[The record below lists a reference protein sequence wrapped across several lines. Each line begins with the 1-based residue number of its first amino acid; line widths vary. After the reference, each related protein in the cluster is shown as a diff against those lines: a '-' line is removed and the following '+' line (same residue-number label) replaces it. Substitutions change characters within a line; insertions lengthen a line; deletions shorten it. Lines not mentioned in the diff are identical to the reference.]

1 MTAQAVRNNN
11 DAPVK
16 LSARTLPQLAQNF
29 EAPTYDRAALK
40 PGILHM
46 SVGGFHRSHQ
56 AVYIDN
62 LLKQNPGDW
71 MITGVG
77 LLPNDAA
84 NIKALED
91 QDGLYA
97 VLERAPESDHVRI
110 VGSMKNVLH
119 APANP
124 QAVLDL
130 IASPETKI
138 VSLTVT
144 EKGYYY
150 DDKRNLILD
159 HPAVKAD
166 LDAGNAPVTALGYL
180 ARGIKARMQNNGGA
194 FTIMCCDNLP
204 GNGEVTKH
212 ILLQFVNAFDATLTP
227 WIEENISFPNAMVDR
242 ITPVTTDAIKA
253 TLADEHG
260 IDDAW
265 PVVCEDYI
273 QWVLEDN
280 FKAGRPALEQVGVQV
295 VADVEPYEKMKVRL
309 LNGSH
314 SALSYVSYLMGY
326 RDVDAAMADPLIKQ
340 FVENYME
347 DVTPCV
353 PDVPGI
359 DLTQYKAKLVSRF
372 ANPAVRDQVLR
383 LCEDGSAKIPNSIVP
398 PIEYATEN
406 MGSIKWLALAM
417 AAWLRFLNGVDEQNN
432 AIPVKDPMKDT
443 LTARAQNAPR
453 DPLSLLGVEQIFG
466 RKIIGD
472 KRFVDTM
479 AAFVNSIYTKGMKA
493 TLEDALKA

>member
-16 LSARTLPQLAQNF
+16 LSSKTLPQLAANF
-29 EAPTYDRAALK
+29 EAPNYDRAALK
-40 PGILHM
+40 SGILHM

-56 AVYIDN
+56 AVYIDS
-62 LLKQNPGDW
+62 LLKTNPGDW

-84 NIKALED
+84 NIKALEE
-91 QDGLYA
+91 QDGLYS
-97 VLERAPESDHVRI
+97 VLERAPESDQVRI
-110 VGSMKNVLH
+110 VGSMKTALH

-124 QAVLDL
+124 EAVIDL
-130 IASPETKI
+130 IASAQIKI

-150 DDKRNLILD
+150 DDKRNLVLD
-159 HPAVKAD
+159 HPVVVSD
-166 LDAGNAPVTALGYL
+166 LNPASTPATALGYL
-180 ARGIKARMQNNGGA
+180 ARGIKRRIETNGGP

-212 ILLQFVNAFDATLTP
+212 ILLQFVNAYDATLAP

-242 ITPVTTDAIKA
+242 ITPVTTDTIKNI
-253 TLADEHG
+253 LADEHG

-280 FKAGRPALEQVGVQV
+280 FKAGRPALEKAGVQV
-295 VADVEPYEKMKVRL
+295 VNDVEPYEKMKVRL

-314 SALSYVSYLMGY
+314 SALAYISYLMGY
-326 RDVDAAMADPLIKQ
+326 RDVDAAMADPLVKK

-359 DLTQYKAKLVSRF
+359 DLVQYKAKLVSRF
-372 ANPAVRDQVLR
+372 ANPAVRDQILR
-383 LCEDGSAKIPNSIVP
+383 LCEDGSAKVPNSIVP
-398 PIEYATEN
+398 PIEYAIEN
-406 MGSIKWLALAM
+406 NTSVKWIALAM
-417 AAWLRFLNGVDEQNN
+417 AAWFRFLNGVDEQNTVVP
-432 AIPVKDPMKDT
+432 IKDPMKDT
-443 LTARAQNAPR
+443 LSARSQNAPR
-453 DPLSLLGVEQIFG
+453 DPMGLLGVEQIFG

-479 AAFVNSIYTKGMKA
+479 AFYLNSLYEKGAKA
-493 TLEDALKA
+493 TLEEALNG